1 MTLKA
6 CPSHTFFG
14 LIVSVQC
21 CVTSVV
27 QIAPFL
33 KTVSK
38 KSLGSEFKVYK
49 IELIKDSSWEPQ
61 LNSWINLM
69 DPL

>member
-14 LIVSVQC
+14 LIASVQC

-27 QIAPFL
+27 QIAPVFFKDTL
-33 KTVSK
+33 AVFK

-49 IELIKDSSWEPQ
+49 IELIKDSSWEP
-61 LNSWINLM
+61 
-69 DPL
+69 